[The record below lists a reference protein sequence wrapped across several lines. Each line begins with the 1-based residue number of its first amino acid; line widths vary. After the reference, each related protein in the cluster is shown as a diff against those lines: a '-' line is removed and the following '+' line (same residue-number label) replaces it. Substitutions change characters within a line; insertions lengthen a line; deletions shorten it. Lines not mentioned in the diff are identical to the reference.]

1 MIEIFLPQN
10 CFVSQFCRV
19 VSDFI
24 WSHAGV
30 TETAIFYTLGMELI
44 TFMCWNENSK
54 QRLDECYRV
63 YNIVKREANGDGARY
78 LGFPYPKY

>member
-1 MIEIFLPQN
+1 VEKQARIIVALQVCSMWVDSFLQHSTWVQQPQGN
-10 CFVSQFCRV
+10 LS
-19 VSDFI
+19 
-24 WSHAGV
+24 A
-30 TETAIFYTLGMELI
+30 
-44 TFMCWNENSK
+44 TFLLKSK

>member
-1 MIEIFLPQN
+1 M
-10 CFVSQFCRV
+10 
-19 VSDFI
+19 
-24 WSHAGV
+24 
-30 TETAIFYTLGMELI
+30 TETAIFYTLSMELI